1 MKSCDTVVI
10 GAGIAGLSTAR
21 ELAKRKRRVLL
32 LERENP
38 GGKASRAAAGILD
51 PYTEIEGETPVFRLG
66 LVAFD
71 FYPSFLDEIGADS
84 RKEIEFEKTGLLY
97 TALTPEDGGM
107 LKDRIAWQRR
117 AEIPVEA
124 LSAAEV
130 RKLEPVVSEHVQG
143 GVFYPEISK
152 LNAAKLTTVLFE
164 AARRAGVEIRT
175 SVKSVS
181 LWVERE
187 KVRGVKFPGES
198 VEAGSVVLATGC
210 WPDLYQSLGL
220 GIRVKP
226 VRGQILI
233 FRTTPSF
240 RPKTMLHSLRCA
252 YLIPWPNE
260 RLLVGSTLESAG
272 FEDRVTPDGQKDIL
286 DRASEMAEGIRTL
299 PLEKSWAGLRPYVEG
314 GLPRIGPTRIRGLF
328 VAVGYYRGGILI
340 GPLVGKLLAE
350 GIVSGKFSP
359 LLEPFFLTA

>member
-1 MKSCDTVVI
+1 MKTYDAIVI

-21 ELAKRKRRVLL
+21 ELAKRKKRVLL

-51 PYTEIEGETPVFRLG
+51 PYTEAGEETPVFRLG

-97 TALTPEDGGM
+97 AALTPEDAGI
-107 LKDRIAWQRR
+107 LKDRVEWQKRR
-117 AEIPVEA
+117 RVPVES
-124 LSAAEV
+124 LTAAEV
-130 RKLEPVVSEHVQG
+130 RKLEPVVTERVQG
-143 GVFYPEISK
+143 GIFYPQIPK
-152 LNAAKLTTVLFE
+152 LNAAKLTTALFE

-175 SVKSVS
+175 SVESVS
-181 LWVERE
+181 LWTQNE
-187 KVRGVKFPGES
+187 KARGVKLSGES
-198 VEAGSVVLATGC
+198 LETENVVLATGC
-210 WPDLYQSLGL
+210 WPELHESLGL

-233 FRTTPSF
+233 FRTTSAF
-240 RPKTMLHSLRCA
+240 RPKTMLHSLRYA
-252 YLIPWPNE
+252 YLIPWPDE

-272 FEDRVTPDGQKDIL
+272 FEDGVTPDGQKDIL
-286 DRASEMAEGIRTL
+286 DRASEMAEGIRAL
-299 PLEKSWAGLRPYVEG
+299 PLEKSWTGLRPYVEG

-340 GPLVGKLLAE
+340 GPLAGKLLAE

-359 LLEPFFLTA
+359 LLEPFFLST